1 MNADV
6 LSRIIVGLPGYQ
18 RDVVRSEA
26 RFTWNCW
33 ARQTGK
39 SFALSLRRIV
49 RGLARR
55 RNQIILS
62 AGARQSRELMEK
74 VRMHCAALKVW
85 CEVHE
90 CECWQGSSIRR
101 LEARLPGGVR
111 IIALPANPMTARG
124 FTGDVLLD
132 EFAMHRDDE
141 AIWSAL
147 FVTENSLASAAGRMF
162 PPKPTP
168 RDTPAV

>member
-62 AGARQSRELMEK
+62 AGARQSRELMERCGCT
-74 VRMHCAALKVW
+74 VR
-85 CEVHE
+85 
-90 CECWQGSSIRR
+90 R
-101 LEARLPGGVR
+101 
-111 IIALPANPMTARG
+111 
-124 FTGDVLLD
+124 
-132 EFAMHRDDE
+132 
-141 AIWSAL
+141 
-147 FVTENSLASAAGRMF
+147 
-162 PPKPTP
+162 
-168 RDTPAV
+168 